1 MRDIRFVG
9 IDPSLTSTGLVVLD
23 EIGNVLEQLSI
34 KAGKEDDPLR
44 FMKLTEKV
52 REHLNPD
59 TDKVIIEG
67 FSFGS
72 KGAGVS
78 KMYGIGWTLRIM
90 LEEDGF
96 KWTEATP
103 SAVKKF
109 ASNKGNAKKEDLVL
123 PVYKKWGFE
132 GRVNDITD
140 AYIMARIAYSMYN
153 HEGLLTYE
161 QEVLKKIKKI

>member
-9 IDPSLTSTGLVVLD
+9 IDPSLSSTGLVILD
-23 EIGNVLEQLSI
+23 ESAKVIKQISI

-44 FMKLTEKV
+44 FMTLTAKV
-52 REHLNPD
+52 RKQLNPE

-90 LEEDGF
+90 LEQDGF
-96 KWTEATP
+96 SWTEATP

-109 ASNKGNAKKEDLVL
+109 GSNRGNAKKEDLIL

-132 GRVNDITD
+132 STVNDITD
-140 AYIMARIAYSMYN
+140 AYIMARIAYSIYN
-153 HEGLLTYE
+153 HDDLLTYE
-161 QEVLKKIKKI
+161 KEVLKKIKKI

>member
-9 IDPSLTSTGLVVLD
+9 IDPSLSSTGLVILD
-23 EIGNVLEQLSI
+23 ESAKVIHQASI

-44 FMKLTEKV
+44 FMTLTAKV
-52 REHLNPD
+52 RKQLNTE

-90 LEEDGF
+90 LEKEGF
-96 KWTEATP
+96 SWTEATP

-109 ASNKGNAKKEDLVL
+109 GSNKGNAKKEDLVL

-132 GRVNDITD
+132 STVNDITD

-153 HEGLLTYE
+153 QDDLLTYE
-161 QEVLKKIKKI
+161 KEVLKKVKKI